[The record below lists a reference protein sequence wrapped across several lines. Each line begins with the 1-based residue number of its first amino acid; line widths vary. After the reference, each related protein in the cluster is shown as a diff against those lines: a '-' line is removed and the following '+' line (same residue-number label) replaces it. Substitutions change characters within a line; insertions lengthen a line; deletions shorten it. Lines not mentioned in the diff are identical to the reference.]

1 MSRVWS
7 WSVVRFNTL
16 YKTEILQLLDGLY
29 IYEEEEALRSHKE
42 LTFLQVRV
50 VQVRVVQVRVL

>member
-29 IYEEEEALRSHKE
+29 IYEEEEASRSHEE
-42 LTFLQVRV
+42 LGFYRLGLYRLGFY
-50 VQVRVVQVRVL
+50 RLEF

>member
-29 IYEEEEALRSHKE
+29 IYEEEEASRSHEE
-42 LTFLQVRV
+42 LGFYRLGLYR
-50 VQVRVVQVRVL
+50 LGF